1 MDVDRLFQALSDATR
16 RRLLDELAERDGQ
29 TLFELHVRLI
39 TWEQSAIT
47 RQGLSR
53 HLSVLEDAGLL
64 RTEWQ
69 WRSKHHFLVRTPLR
83 DAWKIWLGP
92 LAGKN
97 KKTGDDVHENRA
109 DECSGR

>member
-1 MDVDRLFQALSDATR
+1 MDLDLLFHALSDTTR

-39 TWEQSAIT
+39 TWNQATLT

-64 RTEWQ
+64 RTEWH

-83 DAWKIWLGP
+83 NALKVWLGP
-92 LAGKN
+92 LAKGKRT
-97 KKTGDDVHENRA
+97 KGDNAHEDRA
-109 DECSGR
+109 DERSGR